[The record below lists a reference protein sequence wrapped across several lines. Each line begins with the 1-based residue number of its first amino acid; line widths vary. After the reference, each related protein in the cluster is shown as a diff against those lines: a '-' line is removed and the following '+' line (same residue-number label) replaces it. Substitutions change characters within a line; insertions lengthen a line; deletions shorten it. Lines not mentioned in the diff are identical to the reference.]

1 MYCENFQD
9 KSLSK
14 GEFWSFTM
22 VLDIVEL
29 SDKECRSNS
38 ILSVV
43 TKGPGLFDLWSQHCF
58 TLVRPAVTLRKVQ
71 YTWQEKSRKGKKG
84 RTANSSEHKVSV
96 YLAAGL
102 QYFLQELSTA
112 LSMDIWDAHP
122 ASLWM
127 VSGTALSIEARNGRK
142 RSQWLTMASQ
152 LPFVLP
158 SSHHLPSWKS
168 HTAVANASDSRAFKW
183 PTDHLRKAMQG
194 D

>member
-1 MYCENFQD
+1 
-9 KSLSK
+9 
-14 GEFWSFTM
+14 M
-22 VLDIVEL
+22 VLDIVQL
-29 SDKECRSNS
+29 SDKECGSNS

-84 RTANSSEHKVSV
+84 RTANSSELEVSV

-102 QYFLQELSTA
+102 QYFLQELSTV
-112 LSMDIWDAHP
+112 LSMDIWVAHP

-168 HTAVANASDSRAFKW
+168 HTIVANASDSRAFKW
-183 PTDHLRKAMQG
+183 PTDCLRKAMQG